1 LSLLG
6 FFKKTRSAART
17 AQGTRIYAIGDVHG
31 RPDLMQMMFDAIE
44 RREDELAVARTQ
56 IIMIGD
62 IVDRGPNSRE
72 ALQLLFD
79 RQRQMPNLMTLLGN
93 HEEMLLRS
101 LRGDEA
107 ELRGWMTVGGA
118 ETVQSFGLEPLKPGE
133 DALPFVLALQ
143 KAVPRDWVD
152 WMNAWPLM
160 YQSGDYFFC
169 HAGIKPGVPLTR
181 QHRRDLLWA
190 REGFM
195 DDERWHGGV
204 VVHGHTITETVE
216 IRSNRIGLDTG
227 AYRSGVLSAA
237 CFDGTD
243 VDILTVRSEGS

>member
-1 LSLLG
+1 MSLFD
-6 FFKKTRSAART
+6 FFKGTRSAART
-17 AQGTRIYAIGDVHG
+17 VPGTRIYAVGDVHG
-31 RPDLMQMMFDAIE
+31 RPDLMEMMFDEIE
-44 RREDELAVARTQ
+44 RHDAQRPAARTL

-62 IVDRGPNSRE
+62 IVDRGPQSRE

-79 RQRQMPNLMTLLGN
+79 RQRRMPNLLTLLGN

-118 ETVQSFGLEPLKPGE
+118 ETVASFGLEPLKPGE

-143 KAVPRDWVD
+143 KAVPVDWVE
-152 WMNAWPLM
+152 WIKSWPLM

-169 HAGIKPGVPLTR
+169 HAGIKPGVALGR

-195 DDERWHGGV
+195 EDERWHGGI
-204 VVHGHTITETVE
+204 VVHGHTITEDVE
-216 IRSNRIGLDTG
+216 IRANRIGIDTG
-227 AYRSGVLSAA
+227 AYRSGVLSAL
-237 CFDGTD
+237 CVEGIDR
-243 VDILTVRSEGS
+243 DIVTVRAES